1 MTGKTQGARQ
11 PSIDDL
17 LTSIRKAIHER
28 VTPDASARS
37 PVPEHTRPAAVPQA
51 GAERVGTK
59 RTIVTG
65 GREGF
70 AGLLGGDVRLEEAL
84 ARLNQPA
91 WGRAAEAPVAARPAN
106 SQTAAAPAP
115 EPAPELRLRPTI
127 DDWNISRAAPSAGRG
142 QRGEMSASPGAP
154 KRGAVEAGD
163 EVHKEGRMHEGH
175 GGMSRPTERP
185 AHTPAGAG
193 EGAKEAPSDGKLLS
207 SQAASAANSAFSRL
221 NDATAPRTF
230 RAERPLDEMTR
241 DCLRPLLKAWLD
253 ENLPGMVERLVRE
266 EIARVARRGS

>member
-1 MTGKTQGARQ
+1 VTGKTQAARQ

-17 LTSIRKAIHER
+17 LASIRKAIHER

-37 PVPEHTRPAAVPQA
+37 PVAEHIRPAAVPQA
-51 GAERVGTK
+51 GAEAVVSK
-59 RTIVTG
+59 RTMVTG

-91 WGRAAEAPVAARPAN
+91 WGRAADASVAASPAN
-106 SQTAAAPAP
+106 SPTAAPAAP
-115 EPAPELRLRPTI
+115 EPPAPKPSLRPTI
-127 DDWNISRAAPSAGRG
+127 DDWNISRAAPAVGRG
-142 QRGEMSASPGAP
+142 QRGATEP
-154 KRGAVEAGD
+154 KVELR
-163 EVHKEGRMHEGH
+163 KEGRVHEDKAGL
-175 GGMSRPTERP
+175 SRPMERP
-185 AHTPAGAG
+185 AHTPASSR
-193 EGAKEAPSDGKLLS
+193 EDELLS
-207 SQAASAANSAFSRL
+207 SRAASAANSAFSRL
-221 NDATAPRTF
+221 NDATGPRSP

>member
-1 MTGKTQGARQ
+1 MIRAGGVRGVTGKTQAARQ

-17 LTSIRKAIHER
+17 LASIRQAIHER

-37 PVPEHTRPAAVPQA
+37 PVAEHTRPTAVPEA
-51 GAERVGTK
+51 GAAAGGTT
-59 RTIVTG
+59 RTIVAR

-91 WGRAAEAPVAARPAN
+91 WGRAADAPVAAKPAN
-106 SQTAAAPAP
+106 SQAAATPAP
-115 EPAPELRLRPTI
+115 EPRLRATI
-127 DDWNISRAAPSAGRG
+127 DDWKPSRAAPDVGRG
-142 QRGEMSASPGAP
+142 QRGESASPGAP
-154 KRGAVEAGD
+154 KRGAGEPGSEAR
-163 EVHKEGRMHEGH
+163 KEDRMHEDKA
-175 GGMSRPTERP
+175 GMPGPTDRP
-185 AHTPAGAG
+185 ASAPRGAREG
-193 EGAKEAPSDGKLLS
+193 ELLS

-221 NDATAPRTF
+221 NDATALPSTRSD
-230 RAERPLDEMTR
+230 RPLDEMTR

>member
-1 MTGKTQGARQ
+1 MQMIRAGGSAGVTGKTQGARQ

-37 PVPEHTRPAAVPQA
+37 PVAEHVRPVAVPEP
-51 GAERVGTK
+51 GAEAVGSK

-65 GREGF
+65 RREGF

-91 WGRAAEAPVAARPAN
+91 GGRAADAPVAARPAS
-106 SQTAAAPAP
+106 SQTAATPAP
-115 EPAPELRLRPTI
+115 ESSFRPTI
-127 DDWNISRAAPSAGRG
+127 DDWNTSRAAHLAGHG
-142 QRGEMSASPGAP
+142 QGAKVSASPGVPQRAAAES
-154 KRGAVEAGD
+154 KVDNA
-163 EVHKEGRMHEGH
+163 
-175 GGMSRPTERP
+175 GMSHPMERP
-185 AHTPAGAG
+185 AHAPAAAR
-193 EGAKEAPSDGKLLS
+193 EGPRANELLS
-207 SQAASAANSAFSRL
+207 ALAASAANSAFSRL
-221 NDATAPRTF
+221 NDATAPRSP